1 MEIKDYK
8 AHQAEVIEVNVQ
20 NVLCQSDGNGS
31 MREVDYGN
39 GQFIKQIQN
48 KIA

>member
-39 GQFIKQIQN
+39 GGFVEG
-48 KIA
+48 

>member
-8 AHQAEVIEVNVQ
+8 APQAEVIEVNVQ

-31 MREVDYGN
+31 MRKVDYGN
-39 GQFIKQIQN
+39 GGFVEG
-48 KIA
+48 